1 MASATKEPLVMETH
15 FGRFYCGDAHDKSAR
30 KQSGQQRCEP
40 NAHPSWVGDGSPLV
54 KRFQCFSNN

>member
-1 MASATKEPLVMETH
+1 METH
-15 FGRFYCGDAHDKSAR
+15 FGNFYGGGAYDKSAR

-54 KRFQCFSNN
+54 KRLQCSSDNHFGTIHVP